1 METET
6 VTEQPTK
13 KPFDRNAYMRAY
25 NKKRKEIDPNFR
37 ENMKKKK
44 RDYHRGKM
52 ELEPDLYGLNSRDA
66 LTLRTYYQK
75 MLLLEPSCV
84 ADIILEFGLPELPTF

>member
-6 VTEQPTK
+6 ITEPTK

-25 NKKRKEIDPNFR
+25 NKKRRETDPDFKEKMKRAKR
-37 ENMKKKK
+37 E
-44 RDYHRGKM
+44 YHRGKM
-52 ELEPDLYGLNSRDA
+52 ELQPEQYGLNARDA

-75 MLLLEPSCV
+75 MLLLEPTCV
-84 ADIILEFGLPELPTF
+84 ADIILEFGLPEMPAF